1 MSHTIAEKI
10 IAAHLVD
17 GEGNT
22 TSGNQAEVWP
32 GDLVEVAV
40 DVVLS
45 NDITAPIAIREF
57 KKLGTEGAP
66 LSVFDPDRVVMVAD
80 HFAPNKDIKS
90 AQQCRVMREFARAQG
105 LTYHFD
111 VGRMGIEHVL
121 LPEQGLVVPGDLV
134 VGADSHTCTYGAL
147 GAFATG
153 MGSTDIAV
161 AMATGRAWLRVPE
174 TMRVVYADRSGRGQ
188 LQPWV
193 GGKDL
198 ILYTI
203 GRIGVSGA
211 RYKAIEFAGPTVEA
225 LSMAGRFTM
234 ANMAIE
240 AGAKAGLFAVD
251 DTTEAYLDGRA
262 SRPYHKYRADDADIG
277 RASVDIADV
286 QVGRTSESAS
296 HLADRASVRDAIY
309 AQVIEIDVSQI
320 EPQVAFPHLPEN
332 ARPVSEAAAGDVQI
346 DQAVIGSCTNG
357 RLEDLRVAAEVL
369 RGHRVPPDVR
379 CIIIP
384 GTQQIYLDALHEGL
398 VEAFIEAG
406 AVVST
411 PTCGPCLGG
420 HMGVLAAGERAVST
434 TNRNFRGRMGH
445 PESEVYLAGPAVAAA
460 SAIAGKI
467 VHPKDIV

>member
-1 MSHTIAEKI
+1 MAMTLAEQI
-10 IAAHLVD
+10 LAAHAGQEAVHA
-17 GEGNT
+17 G
-22 TSGNQAEVWP
+22 QF
-32 GDLVEVAV
+32 VEVEV

-57 KKLGTEGAP
+57 EKLGVER
-66 LSVFDPDRVVMVAD
+66 VFDAERVVIVPD

-90 AQQCRVMREFARAQG
+90 AEQCRVVRQFARGQG
-105 LTYHFD
+105 LPHYFE

-121 LPEQGLVVPGDLV
+121 LPEQGLVVPGDVV

-161 AMATGRAWLRVPE
+161 AMATGQTWMRVPE
-174 TMRVVYADRSGRGQ
+174 TIRFVYEGE

-203 GRIGVSGA
+203 GLIGVSGA
-211 RYKAIEFAGPTVEA
+211 LYKAMEFAGPAAEA
-225 LSMAGRFTM
+225 LSMDGRFTM

-240 AGAKAGLFAVD
+240 AGGKAGLFAVD
-251 DTTEAYLDGRA
+251 GATRAYVDGRA
-262 SRPYHKYRADDADIG
+262 ARPFRVYEADAG
-277 RASVDIADV
+277 A
-286 QVGRTSESAS
+286 T
-296 HLADRASVRDAIY
+296 Y
-309 AQVIEIDVSQI
+309 ARVVEIDAGKI

-332 ARPVSEAAAGDVQI
+332 ARPVSQAGGVRI

-369 RGHRVPPDVR
+369 RGRQVHPDVR
-379 CIIIP
+379 CIVIP
-384 GTQQIYLDALHEGL
+384 GSQQVYLDALREGL
-398 VEAFIEAG
+398 VEAFVEAG

-445 PESEVYLAGPAVAAA
+445 PDSEVYLAGPAVAAA
-460 SAIAGKI
+460 SAVAGRI
-467 VHPKDIV
+467 VHPESVQ